1 METSSE
7 ITIQFVLRKGD
18 GNWPSVEE
26 LSKEETEDLTRIGRF
41 FLDFDDQN
49 NSLLGTPITKVE
61 IIYDGI
67 SFLNE
72 SRIGLRVL
80 NGELQGYPSPVL
92 KFNFQTKVCV
102 ATFIETVWHSF
113 MLLTPSCRINEDG
126 YCCEDHQGY
135 TFALNQFEVSS
146 LTAAVQKG
154 HCQSYKSVSLSELQ
168 SGVNLY
174 GLKIS

>member
-1 METSSE
+1 MCEPMETSSE

-49 NSLLGTPITKVE
+49 NSLLGTPITEVE

-72 SRIGLRVL
+72 S
-80 NGELQGYPSPVL
+80 
-92 KFNFQTKVCV
+92 QTG
-102 ATFIETVWHSF
+102 ATPPT
-113 MLLTPSCRINEDG
+113 TPPFTHATNNQQLHPP
-126 YCCEDHQGY
+126 HQPIR
-135 TFALNQFEVSS
+135 L
-146 LTAAVQKG
+146 
-154 HCQSYKSVSLSELQ
+154 
-168 SGVNLY
+168 
-174 GLKIS
+174 